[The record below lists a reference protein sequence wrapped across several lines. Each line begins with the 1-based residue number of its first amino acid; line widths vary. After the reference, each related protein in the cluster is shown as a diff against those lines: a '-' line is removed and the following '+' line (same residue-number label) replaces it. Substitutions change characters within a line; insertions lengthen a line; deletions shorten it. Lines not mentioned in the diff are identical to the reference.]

1 MEGYV
6 NLLSEFEPKGLV
18 ISPDSIFNIGK
29 KPEWFDNELIKKI
42 IKDID
47 GATVIYQE
55 GLMDKWNYGIS
66 TRELSTGC
74 KAVIC
79 VYFFPNKIYGSD
91 TFGNNCWESIIEV
104 AKSGRILNIAI
115 RSWLDDICDYPD
127 LVSYIKID
135 GRSFTDI
142 EDLIDEINECRSRNR
157 EARKRAYGTSCIIQ

>member
-18 ISPDSIFNIGK
+18 ISPDSIFNLGK
-29 KPEWFDNELIKKI
+29 KPEWFDVELIKRV

-79 VYFFPNKIYGSD
+79 LYFLP
-91 TFGNNCWESIIEV
+91 
-104 AKSGRILNIAI
+104 
-115 RSWLDDICDYPD
+115 
-127 LVSYIKID
+127 
-135 GRSFTDI
+135 
-142 EDLIDEINECRSRNR
+142 
-157 EARKRAYGTSCIIQ
+157 